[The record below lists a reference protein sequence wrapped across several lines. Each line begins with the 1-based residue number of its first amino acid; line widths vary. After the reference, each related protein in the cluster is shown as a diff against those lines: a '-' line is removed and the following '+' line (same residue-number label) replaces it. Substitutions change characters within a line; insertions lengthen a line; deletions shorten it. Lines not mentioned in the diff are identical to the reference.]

1 MNYKDKECTVSVFA
15 ENGTLIKEIKGKV
28 KRFFHSE
35 KDNQT
40 EIEMEDREYTIVNSP
55 TVIFEVDKTK
65 TVTTDDKTISTRKQ
79 SEVNLMV
86 LLDVLFIM
94 LLLLFGII
102 VLLYLSIKH
111 LTEKT
116 ERLFNL
122 IQLQQ
127 KQIEYCQNDIE
138 TLQKQL
144 KEMKK

>member
-1 MNYKDKECTVSVFA
+1 
-15 ENGTLIKEIKGKV
+15 
-28 KRFFHSE
+28 
-35 KDNQT
+35 
-40 EIEMEDREYTIVNSP
+40 
-55 TVIFEVDKTK
+55 
-65 TVTTDDKTISTRKQ
+65 
-79 SEVNLMV
+79 MV

-94 LLLLFGII
+94 LLLLFGVI

-116 ERLFNL
+116 ERLFNI

-144 KEMKK
+144 EEMKK